1 MRKYS
6 YESILR
12 AVGRV
17 LDLAEAG
24 SFAIRDTEDGL
35 MLEAFDASQTPKVAV
50 NLSIPELAQLLD
62 WAAGAHEERPNYARA
77 SASDEGTLRHLLA
90 RSRGQRELVGAL

>member
-12 AVGRV
+12 TVGRV

-24 SFAIRDTEDGL
+24 SFTVRDTENGL
-35 MLEAFDASQTPKVAV
+35 AVEAFDANSSPKLAV
-50 NLSIPELAQLLD
+50 TLSLPELAQLLD
-62 WAAGAHEERPNYARA
+62 WADGAQDQQPNYARA

-90 RSRGQRELVGAL
+90 RGNRELVGAH